1 MQLIKTSR
9 DAILKPLANCV
20 GIVERKHT
28 LPILSNVLLRKE
40 GDALH
45 FLATDVEIQITTQTF
60 AEMGESCSTTVAA
73 RKLLDIVKA
82 LPEGNEVI
90 LNYDAKKLTV
100 QSGKARFSVQ
110 TLEAADFPTMK
121 APVEWAA
128 EWTMSQKALKNL
140 LGQVFFSMAQQDIR
154 YYLNGL
160 LLSIDGNMLRTVATD
175 GHRLAYYEKDL
186 NDNDLDNKEG
196 KESKDTHQAHKEY
209 NLPKLDLIIPR
220 KTVLEMMRQLDDSEA
235 QITIKATAQIIQ
247 FEFFG
252 HTIMS
257 KLIEGKFPDFNK
269 VLPKNHPKIID
280 ISRAVL
286 QSALHRAAIMTT
298 DKFKGVKF
306 ALDANKLTVSAN
318 NADQEEA
325 SDELDVHYDDE
336 AMDIGFNVNYLLDV
350 LANLKVETVQLHF
363 NDSNS
368 SSMLTVLNDNK
379 FKYVV
384 MPMRI

>member
-9 DAILKPLANCV
+9 DAILKPLTNCV

-60 AEMGESCSTTVAA
+60 ADIGESCSTTVAA

-90 LNYDAKKLTV
+90 LNYDAKKLTI

-110 TLEAADFPTMK
+110 TIEATDFPTMMPPK
-121 APVEWAA
+121 EWQA
-128 EWTMSQKALKNL
+128 EWTMPQKALKHL
-140 LGQVFFSMAQQDIR
+140 LSQVFFSMAQQDIR

-160 LLSIDGNMLRTVATD
+160 LLSIEGSTLRAVATD
-175 GHRLAYYEKDL
+175 GHRLAYCEHSIE
-186 NDNDLDNKEG
+186 NTKEG
-196 KESKDTHQAHKEY
+196 SKTAVQ
-209 NLPKLDLIIPR
+209 LPKLDLIIPR
-220 KTVLEMMRQLDDSEA
+220 KTVLEMLRQLDDSEA
-235 QITIKATAQIIQ
+235 LITIKATPQMIQ

-269 VLPKNHPKIID
+269 VIPKNHPKIID
-280 ISRAVL
+280 INRAVL
-286 QSALHRAAIMTT
+286 QSALQRAAIMTT
-298 DKFKGVKF
+298 DKFKGVK
-306 ALDANKLTVSAN
+306 LGLETDKLLVSAN

-325 SDELDVHYDDE
+325 FDELDILYEHE
-336 AMDIGFNVNYLLDV
+336 PMDIGFNVNYLLDV
-350 LANLKVETVQLHF
+350 LANLKVETIQLHF
-363 NDSNS
+363 NDTNASA
-368 SSMLTVLNDNK
+368 MMTILNDVS